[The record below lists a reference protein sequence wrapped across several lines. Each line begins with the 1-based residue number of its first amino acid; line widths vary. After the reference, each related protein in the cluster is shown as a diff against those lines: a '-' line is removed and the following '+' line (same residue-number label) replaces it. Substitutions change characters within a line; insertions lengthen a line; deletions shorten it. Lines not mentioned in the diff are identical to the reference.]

1 MTHSN
6 DVSRPPVLTRYWL
19 AALGCFVVAG
29 TTGALYRFGLVL
41 GLPWG
46 LALTNVRH
54 AHSHLMYFSWVTP
67 ALMALVVARLPEV
80 LPNGWDVPVRRFRW
94 PIMGA
99 LVLGLAAYPFF
110 LLFGY
115 QPVAVGSARL
125 PLAAV
130 IGSLNTLAWY
140 GFVWAYVKTTWR
152 APRVLPLKMWDAAA
166 AFLVLASLGGWGVAL
181 AGRLGIDSLFI
192 TQAFTHL
199 FLDLF
204 ADGWMVLALLGLAT
218 VSRPDLGR
226 SAAATQSLTLLIIGL
241 PVTFLLTI
249 PVGLVP
255 PAVRAVAGLGGVLVG
270 VALLMQGSLLR
281 PRPSTNRWSLW
292 TVPLFFLMLRAIA
305 EIGIALPVIARWA
318 ERMNLRISYL
328 HWLLLG
334 FVTLGLVAAANET
347 WPFHPLKSWR
357 AFTIGVIL
365 IVVSLIP
372 LTRLWPEAWSG
383 LWVLWLAAIVT
394 LIPVLVILLELMGRP
409 PHRSQS

>member
-19 AALGCFVVAG
+19 AALACFVVAG

-80 LPNGWDVPVRRFRW
+80 LPDSWDVPVRRFRW
-94 PIMGA
+94 PIVGA

-115 QPVAVGSARL
+115 QPVVVGSARL

-130 IGSLNTLAWY
+130 IGSLNTFAWY

-152 APRVLPLKMWDAAA
+152 APRVLPLKLWDAAA
-166 AFLVLASLGGWGVAL
+166 AFLVLASLGGWGVAM

-226 SAAATQSLTLLIIGL
+226 SAAATQALTLLIIGL

-270 VALLMQGSLLR
+270 VALLMQGWLLR